1 MPEDLNNIL
10 LAIAGF
16 LFVIALIALTA
27 WGFKAFVLSGGAR
40 GGSGFL
46 KSREKRLGVVETASV
61 DGRRKLILIR
71 RDDVEHLIMIGGPVD
86 MVIETGIFGRRSLD
100 PPLQD
105 VVIGQPDLGHPLG
118 PPPDFGKLWP
128 GTR

>member
-27 WGFKAFVLSGGAR
+27 WGFKAFVLSSGGR

-46 KSREKRLGVVETASV
+46 KGRDKRLGVVETASV
-61 DGRRKLILIR
+61 DGRRK
-71 RDDVEHLIMIGGPVD
+71 LIMIGGPVD

-105 VVIGQPDLGHPLG
+105 VVIGQPDLG

-128 GTR
+128 ASR